1 MVISYWL
8 IGREIVHVLQAGEDR
23 AEYGMHLIN
32 DLSNRLIER
41 YGKGFSVPNLKL
53 FRQFYQSFADRSVGI
68 GYTACSE
75 LQQQSG
81 SMESNGETE
90 KATQCVANLQRG
102 FHPNLGWSHYRIL
115 MRVDDPDTRSFYE
128 IEAAENAWSV
138 RQLARQINSL
148 FYERLLMSKDKREML
163 MEAKESRECLRPVD
177 IIKDPYVLEFLDIP
191 ESTKL
196 SESDLE
202 SALISYLQ
210 DFLLELGAGFA
221 FIGRQKRLT
230 LDGDHFYPDLVFYH
244 IKLKCYVIVDLK
256 TGKLTHGDLGQMQ
269 MYVHFYDRE
278 IRTSDDNPTVGIL
291 LCAEKNDAVVRYV
304 LSEENHQIFASKY
317 RFALPTI
324 SPAIG
329 LKIVMIGW
337 WFLTALLTVSWKSG
351 VVFTL
356 NLFFHIKGDRLKK
369 WARQHGKRHVKK
381 RAYRKFA
388 STT

>member
-163 MEAKESRECLRPVD
+163 MEAKESKECLRPVD

-269 MYVHFYDRE
+269 MYVHYDDRK

-304 LSEENHQIFASKY
+304 LSEENQQIFASKY

-324 SPAIG
+324 EE
-329 LKIVMIGW
+329 
-337 WFLTALLTVSWKSG
+337 
-351 VVFTL
+351 
-356 NLFFHIKGDRLKK
+356 LKK
-369 WARQHGKRHVKK
+369 ELERERLLIEEFVIADSKK
-381 RAYRKFA
+381 SIRG
-388 STT
+388 